1 MEPAIQDKRI
11 LLTMH
16 AEAKNQRFAALPAEH
31 GQWEIRDLVA
41 GQGYVLG
48 ESIQRAI
55 CECVAQ
61 ILNQTITNNNE

>member
-1 MEPAIQDKRI
+1 MDPETQSDRI

-16 AEAKNQRFAALPAEH
+16 AEAKNQRFAALPLGAR
-31 GQWEIRDLVA
+31 QWEIRDLVA